1 MNTTTI
7 TPQEAQELYGIAAT
21 KRVIDNV
28 AEVLK
33 CLIDGIDIG
42 DIRAIGNL
50 GTIAANLPEGIK
62 EASDYSSRELEELGK
77 FCIEQFGEVLAV
89 MKFTERRA

>member
-1 MNTTTI
+1 MNQTI
-7 TPQEAQELYGIAAT
+7 LTAQEAQELYGIAAT
-21 KRVIDNV
+21 KRVIDNA

-33 CLIDGIDIG
+33 CLVDGIDVG

-62 EASDYSSRELEELGK
+62 EASDYSARELEELGR
-77 FCIEQFGEVLAV
+77 FCIEQFGEVLAA
-89 MKFTERRA
+89 MKFKSL